1 MHICVP
7 QIDSCMSGVQPESCC
22 VHGEASVVTAT
33 SRMKSVPARQAG
45 ASQRERV
52 WRVIVGLRPV
62 NTKNK

>member
-1 MHICVP
+1 
-7 QIDSCMSGVQPESCC
+7 MSGVQPESCC